1 MSKDFESTSEED
13 TVIVEKNNNLPE
25 LVFDENKTATIV
37 THLDNTYTVKKI
49 SDAAFMNAVSA
60 GGEKNASISMI
71 ALVAASLINPV
82 RTRMEVE
89 NGFFDGELFF
99 LSNVIGNYYESKSSF
114 LIKQEQ
120 QKQ

>member
-89 NGFFDGELFF
+89 NGFFDCLDGW
-99 LSNVIGNYYESKSSF
+99 K
-114 LIKQEQ
+114 K
-120 QKQ
+120 